1 LKILDRY
8 ILTTF
13 LKTFFSVFTILIFIF
28 ILQSVWLFVKELA
41 GKDLDLIIVIKFLV
55 YLLPTLV
62 PLILPLT
69 ILLTAIMIFG
79 NFAENYEFAAMKS
92 AGISLQRAM
101 RGVSVFILLL
111 SITTFFFANNVVPWG
126 EYKSRNLRRNIAM
139 QSPAMAIVAGQF
151 NPIGDKITIKVD
163 KKFGEN
169 GNQLENV
176 TVFLKENNKNTT
188 VIKAKTGE
196 LISSKK
202 SNILQLVLYNG
213 NYYNDVHTRAPK
225 KRKKSPH
232 VKSYFK
238 KYTKNFDLS
247 KLVNPGPEPD
257 AVVTHRMLKMNELI
271 PTIDSLEQRI
281 TTSNNKDIENYYNGL
296 GLHITKKKKPEKY
309 FTKDTLAKKTLL
321 AVKND
326 LKKISVAKKATKDS
340 IPVFNGD
347 LIDLFN
353 DEEKKAIYK
362 LAASNSSNSYTQ
374 IENREKL
381 LQFSTSNLNQHK
393 ISLHKKLALA
403 ISCFLL
409 FFVGAPLGAIIRK
422 GGMGLPMVIAILLF
436 LSYYFIGIFAEN
448 SAEKGAMPTFLGAWL
463 STIIILPLG
472 IVLTRNATS
481 DKDVFN
487 TDGITTFFMSI
498 YDRFSIEGKIVETE
512 EKIKEI
518 KRLEDN
524 YDHRGGSY
532 NHIFKQYIIIDNIQ
546 YKDIEYP
553 IIDLINKYS
562 IKTCGVFKQPTI
574 ESSFLIGFYEDVPL
588 LSLGGFKLE
597 LKNKLEKVVDLK
609 YTTNSDKNDE
619 IISSINYQHITDVI
633 SNEELENREL

>member
-41 GKDLDLIIVIKFLV
+41 GKDLDLIIVIKFLI

-69 ILLTAIMIFG
+69 ILLTSIMIFG

-101 RGVSVFILLL
+101 RGVSVFIILL

-151 NPIGDKITIKVD
+151 NPIGEKVTIKID
-163 KKFGEN
+163 RKFGEN

-176 TVFLKENNKNTT
+176 TVFLKNNNKNET

-196 LISSKK
+196 LVSSKK

-213 NYYNDVHTRAPK
+213 NYYNDVYTRHPL
-225 KRKKSPH
+225 KRKRGPH

-247 KLVNPGPEPD
+247 ELVNTGPTP
-257 AVVTHRMLKMNELI
+257 ANVVTHRMLKINELI

-281 TTSNNKDIENYYNGL
+281 TISNNKDIDNLYNGL
-296 GLHITKKKKPEKY
+296 ALHIAKKKKLRKNLL
-309 FTKDTLAKKTLL
+309 KDTLVKKTL
-321 AVKND
+321 ATN
-326 LKKISVAKKATKDS
+326 KKERKKVPVTKKETKDS
-340 IPVFNGD
+340 IPLFSGN
-347 LIDLFN
+347 IMDLFN
-353 DEEKKAIYK
+353 DNEKKAIYQ
-362 LAASNSSNSYTQ
+362 LAVSNSSNSYSQ

-381 LQFSTSNLNQHK
+381 LLFSTSNLNQHK
-393 ISLHKKLALA
+393 MALHKKFALA

-436 LSYYFIGIFAEN
+436 LTYYFIGIFAEN
-448 SAEKGAMPTFLGAWL
+448 SAEKGALPTFLGAWL
-463 STIIILPLG
+463 STVIILPLG

-481 DKDVFN
+481 DKGVFN
-487 TDGITTFFMSI
+487 TDGITTFFSTLWT
-498 YDRFSIEGKIVETE
+498 KIS
-512 EKIKEI
+512 K
-518 KRLEDN
+518 N
-524 YDHRGGSY
+524 
-532 NHIFKQYIIIDNIQ
+532 
-546 YKDIEYP
+546 
-553 IIDLINKYS
+553 NK
-562 IKTCGVFKQPTI
+562 G
-574 ESSFLIGFYEDVPL
+574 D
-588 LSLGGFKLE
+588 
-597 LKNKLEKVVDLK
+597 
-609 YTTNSDKNDE
+609 
-619 IISSINYQHITDVI
+619 
-633 SNEELENREL
+633 SNLT